1 MSYLKKEYWIS
12 LFLILLFVRSCDHH
26 QELDHLHVEHSVAF
40 IQRTHVHWHPR
51 FSLWCC
57 LSLCTKP
64 AVHVC
69 RMGRHRSHHQI
80 VVVISLN
87 LFVQLIVT
95 VFRHFSVTVLLSMIC
110 ELCLVVLIAQ
120 WLFRFRRYS
129 KEGLYSDTLGR
140 RASFLP
146 GNDIFHS
153 ALSQ

>member
-1 MSYLKKEYWIS
+1 ME
-12 LFLILLFVRSCDHH
+12 
-26 QELDHLHVEHSVAF
+26 
-40 IQRTHVHWHPR
+40 
-51 FSLWCC
+51 
-57 LSLCTKP
+57 
-64 AVHVC
+64 
-69 RMGRHRSHHQI
+69 RHRSHHQI